1 MAQFS
6 IGEIES
12 LTGIKAHVLRYWEEV
27 VPSITPKKDFSG
39 RRVYSTRDLQ
49 QILRLKYL
57 IYEKKFTIEGARNQ
71 LIADI
76 DVNAQTADSM
86 QQLNEIRGT
95 LIDIYR
101 QLHKNNETTN

>member
-6 IGEIES
+6 IGEVES

-27 VPSITPKKDFSG
+27 VPSITPKKDLSG

-49 QILRLKYL
+49 QIMRLKYL
-57 IYEKKFTIEGARNQ
+57 IYEKKYTIEGARNQ
-71 LIADI
+71 LISDL
-76 DVNAQTADSM
+76 DVNSKTADAM

-101 QLHKNNETTN
+101 KLHKTNENTN